1 MLSKQLSNAA
11 SGTVKFSVTY
21 VPIAIETIE
30 ATTQSV
36 V

>member
-1 MLSKQLSNAA
+1 MLFKQLSNAA
-11 SGTVKFSVTY
+11 YGTVKFSVTS

-30 ATTQSV
+30 ATTQCV